1 MKIAVILGLFASSE
15 GFAPLLQ
22 HAVSPRVAGDVALS
36 MAKEDEPFSK
46 RKAALKVRQYR
57 QRAIS
62 AFGGLSLS
70 LAIARGNSRAR
81 HVSD

>member
-1 MKIAVILGLFASSE
+1 MKIALILGLFASSE

-57 QRAIS
+57 
-62 AFGGLSLS
+62 
-70 LAIARGNSRAR
+70 
-81 HVSD
+81 